1 MKLLSKPIRRLTTLI
16 GIFFIAGCGVWA
28 LRSEG
33 VSWGWI
39 GLLLV
44 TMPFGLLL
52 YRITYISRF
61 LEGMRK
67 ILSKQK

>member
-1 MKLLSKPIRRLTTLI
+1 MKLLSKSTRRLTTLI
-16 GIFFIAGCGVWA
+16 GIFFIAGCGVWV

-33 VSWGWI
+33 VSWSWI

-44 TMPFGLLL
+44 MMPFGLLL
-52 YRITYISRF
+52 YRITDMSKF
-61 LEGMRK
+61 LDGMSK